1 MNPRLPGLKLLVFAL
16 ASVLVVVT
24 IAATIRPFGSSGTT
38 RSYTAELT
46 SASRLQVGDDVRVA
60 GVKVGRVTQVS
71 VTADAKAKIGF
82 EVADDLA
89 LTTASRLQVR
99 YLNLVG
105 DRYVALVDDGSSD
118 TAQPE
123 RTMLPLAR
131 TQPALDLNDLL
142 GGFKPLFAAL
152 DPDQVNALAIDIV
165 KTLQGDG
172 GTVRQLVARTASLTT
187 GLAERDQLIGS
198 VVTNLDTTVGTIA
211 DRHRELES
219 LLAGLRAFVSGL
231 SEDRKAIGASLGHID
246 ELTKLSAN
254 LLAEARP
261 STKADLAHLKDV
273 AAALGSDRGTEV
285 IDHTLDFLPGKL
297 QTMVRTASYGSW
309 FNYYVCSVGLRI
321 DTLGPIDSTV
331 GELLKRVRLVDTA
344 ARCAG

>member
-1 MNPRLPGLKLLVFAL
+1 MNPRLPGLKLALFAV

-24 IAATIRPFGSSGTT
+24 IAATIRPFGSSGAT

-60 GVKVGRVTQVS
+60 GVKVGRVTKVS
-71 VTADAKAKIGF
+71 VTPDARARIGF
-82 EVADDLA
+82 DVADDLA

-118 TAQPE
+118 TAQPTG
-123 RTMLPLAR
+123 TMLTTAR

-152 DPDQVNALAIDIV
+152 DPDQVNALALDIV

-172 GTVRQLVARTASLTT
+172 GTVRRLVARTAALTT
-187 GLAERDQLIGS
+187 GLAERDELIGS
-198 VVTNLDTTVGTIA
+198 VVTNLDTTVGTVA
-211 DRHRELES
+211 DRHRELEG
-219 LLAGLRAFVSGL
+219 LLAGLRSFVSGL
-231 SEDRKAIGASLGHID
+231 AKDRKAIGASLGHID
-246 ELTKLSAN
+246 ELTSLSSDLVAK
-254 LLAEARP
+254 ARP
-261 STKADLAHLKDV
+261 STRADLAHLKEV
-273 AAALGSDRGTEV
+273 AAALGSAEGTAV
-285 IDHTLDFLPGKL
+285 VDHTLDFLPGKL

-321 DTLGPIDSTV
+321 DTAMPIDAVV
-331 GELLKRVRLVDTA
+331 GDLLERIRLVDTA
-344 ARCAG
+344 ARCSG